1 MIYFLT
7 HERVL
12 EKDLIDKKYIGVFN
26 TLNEVKKTKEKYLEY
41 EGFRK
46 FPEGFKIKKYNVNN
60 GIENENFKNIYLLG
74 YHKKYKD
81 GTEDN
86 EILGFFSSNKKAK
99 EYLSRYKIENDL
111 KSRARGFYT
120 EKWKMNSNF
129 RWEGGFITQEE
140 YLDSIK

>member
-1 MIYFLT
+1 M
-7 HERVL
+7 L
-12 EKDLIDKKYIGVFN
+12 EKDLIDKKYIGAFN
-26 TLNEVKKTKEKYLEY
+26 TLNEAKKTKEKYLEY

-46 FPEGFKIKKYNVNN
+46 FSEGFKIKKYNVNN

-74 YHKKYKD
+74 YHKEYKD
-81 GTEDN
+81 ETEDN
-86 EILGFFSSNKKAK
+86 EILGFFSSDKKAK

-111 KSRARGFYT
+111 KSRAGEFYT
-120 EKWKMNSNF
+120 EKWNMNSNF

>member
-12 EKDLIDKKYIGVFN
+12 EKDLIDKKYIGAFN
-26 TLNEVKKTKEKYLEY
+26 TLNEAKKTKEKYLEY

-46 FPEGFKIKKYNVNN
+46 FSEGFKIKKYNVNN

-74 YHKKYKD
+74 YHKEYKD
-81 GTEDN
+81 ETEDN
-86 EILGFFSSNKKAK
+86 EILGFFSSDKKAK

-111 KSRARGFYT
+111 KSRAGEFYT
-120 EKWKMNSNF
+120 EKWNMNSNF